1 MKSVGKD
8 HRIYCEKAYKIE
20 RQDIF
25 QKIDETKNR
34 SDKLTVTF
42 RTCLNILEQ
51 HFKIFNSVL
60 ALNVILWLTQL

>member
-25 QKIDETKNR
+25 HTLDETKND
-34 SDKLTVTF
+34 SHKLTVRF
-42 RTCLNILEQ
+42 RSCLNILEQ
-51 HFKIFNSVL
+51 HFKMFNL
-60 ALNVILWLTQL
+60 ILPLNVILWLIQL

>member
-8 HRIYCEKAYKIE
+8 HRIYCEKAYKSE

-25 QKIDETKNR
+25 HTVDETKN
-34 SDKLTVTF
+34 

-51 HFKIFNSVL
+51 HFKIFNLIL

>member
-8 HRIYCEKAYKIE
+8 HRIYREKAYKIE

-25 QKIDETKNR
+25 QTLDETKNH
-34 SDKLTVTF
+34 SHKLTVTF

-51 HFKIFNSVL
+51 HFNIFNSIL

>member
-25 QKIDETKNR
+25 HTLDETKND
-34 SDKLTVTF
+34 SHKLTVTF
-42 RTCLNILEQ
+42 RTC
-51 HFKIFNSVL
+51 
-60 ALNVILWLTQL
+60 

>member
-20 RQDIF
+20 RPDILHTL
-25 QKIDETKNR
+25 DETKNV
-34 SDKLTVTF
+34 SHKLTVTF

-51 HFKIFNSVL
+51 HFEIFNVIL

>member
-25 QKIDETKNR
+25 HTLDETKNH
-34 SDKLTVTF
+34 SHKLTVKF
-42 RTCLNILEQ
+42 RTYLNILEQ
-51 HFKIFNSVL
+51 HFKIFNLIL

>member
-25 QKIDETKNR
+25 HTLDETKND
-34 SDKLTVTF
+34 SHKLTVTF
-42 RTCLNILEQ
+42 RTCLNTLKQ
-51 HFKIFNSVL
+51 HFKFFNLIL
-60 ALNVILWLTQL
+60 ALNVIFWLTQL

>member
-8 HRIYCEKAYKIE
+8 HRIFLEKAYKIE

-25 QKIDETKNR
+25 QTLDETKNH
-34 SDKLTVTF
+34 SHKLTVTF

-51 HFKIFNSVL
+51 HFKIFNLTL
-60 ALNVILWLTQL
+60 ALNVIL